1 MKISGKCKA
10 KDLILAITEAW
21 NKAKHLETNKGFGE
35 IWTFDE
41 TDTELINSWR
51 N

>member
-1 MKISGKCKA
+1 MKILVICKA
-10 KDLILAITEAW
+10 KDLIKEITFRW
-21 NKAKHLETNKGFGE
+21 YGIGE
-35 IWTFDE
+35 IWEFDE